1 MRSIE
6 NNTYKMIMDDFVW
19 SYSRIK
25 CFADC
30 PYKFFLKYFCDI
42 KEEPCFFATYGSF
55 MHKLI
60 ENYYRGIL
68 SKDEMLTEFLTGFSK
83 SVKGT
88 RPQESTVQKYI
99 RCGVEYLK
107 GFQPFKYPMVEV
119 EKRVEFEIEGLK
131 FVGYIDYLGEENGEY
146 YIIDNKSRDLKPR
159 SNRKKPTVKD
169 KELDSMLKQL
179 YIYSAAVKQEYGKFP
194 KALCFNCFKSGV
206 FIEEPF
212 REEAYN
218 EAIEWVKRGVANI
231 KSTDDFY
238 PNIDFFSCYYI
249 CGVSDNCV
257 YAQTM
262 GKERRRKFK

>member
-1 MRSIE
+1 MGEVSYLPLIE
-6 NNTYKMIMDDFVW
+6 DMVW
-19 SYSRIK
+19 SYSRIES
-25 CFADC
+25 FNDC
-30 PYKFFLKYFCDI
+30 PYRFFLKYISKCKDADKFY
-42 KEEPCFFATYGSF
+42 ASYGSF

-83 SVKGT
+83 NVKGT

-159 SNRKKPTVKD
+159 SNREKPTVKD
-169 KELDSMLKQL
+169 KELDSMLRQL

-218 EAIEWVKRGVANI
+218 EAISWVKRSVADI

-238 PNIDFFSCYYI
+238 PNREFFSCYYI
-249 CGVSDNCV
+249 CGVSDDCV
-257 YAQTM
+257 YDQMARE
-262 GKERRRKFK
+262 ERRRKFR

>member
-1 MRSIE
+1 MGEVSYLPLIE
-6 NNTYKMIMDDFVW
+6 DMVW
-19 SYSRIK
+19 SYSRIES
-25 CFADC
+25 FNDC
-30 PYKFFLKYFCDI
+30 PYRFFLKYISKCKDADKFY
-42 KEEPCFFATYGSF
+42 ASYGSF

-68 SKDEMLTEFLTGFSK
+68 SKDEMLTEFLTEFSK
-83 SVKGT
+83 NVKGT

-159 SNRKKPTVKD
+159 SNREKPTVKD

-218 EAIEWVKRGVANI
+218 EAISWVKRSVADI

-238 PNIDFFSCYYI
+238 PNREFFSCFYI
-249 CGVSDNCV
+249 CGVSDDCV
-257 YAQTM
+257 YDQMARE
-262 GKERRRKFK
+262 ERRRKFR